1 MLIFLNL
8 GTRGELLKTRL
19 LVSSTYGTKVLNNE
33 DQLDGIFKEWKNH
46 LNEEYVMFTEDL
58 INDGKSNR
66 MKTFF
71 GRFLNMKFKT
81 LKFRAGLVS

>member
-1 MLIFLNL
+1 MVCSLQNKDLNHL

-33 DQLDGIFKEWKNH
+33 DQLNEIFQDWKNH

-58 INDGKSNR
+58 INDGK
-66 MKTFF
+66 K
-71 GRFLNMKFKT
+71 KII
-81 LKFRAGLVS
+81 

>member
-1 MLIFLNL
+1 MLQGINSNPNFKNFYVAMVCSLQNKDLNHL

-33 DQLDGIFKEWKNH
+33 DQLNEIFQDWKNH

-58 INDGKSNR
+58 INDGK
-66 MKTFF
+66 K
-71 GRFLNMKFKT
+71 K
-81 LKFRAGLVS
+81 